1 MKKIINALI
10 IIGYTWLT
18 FALVYEFAIPIE
30 FKNKI
35 PELNNFMIL
44 YSGAFTGVISSA
56 LLYMKNFTNNS
67 QKLNITQFMTIRDE
81 FSEVFNKID
90 KLDSVVVKQN
100 TNINRFNEL
109 KEQENIKLD
118 ESIKLQKETNKL
130 LKLELESRITNP
142 LIDKDIKNKIKA
154 VLNNEEDNL

>member
-10 IIGYTWLT
+10 IIGYVWLA
-18 FALVYEFAIPIE
+18 FVGVYEFAIPLEIKQQLPIDTKM
-30 FKNKI
+30 FV
-35 PELNNFMIL
+35 F
-44 YSGAFTGVISSA
+44 SAGFTGALSSA

-67 QKLNITQFMTIRDE
+67 QKLNVTQFKTIRDE
-81 FSEVFNKID
+81 FGEVFDKIN

-130 LKLELESRITNP
+130 LRLELESRITNP
-142 LIDKDIKNKIKA
+142 LIDNDIKDKIKA
-154 VLNNEEDNL
+154 VLDNETDTL

>member
-1 MKKIINALI
+1 
-10 IIGYTWLT
+10 
-18 FALVYEFAIPIE
+18 
-30 FKNKI
+30 
-35 PELNNFMIL
+35 
-44 YSGAFTGVISSA
+44 
-56 LLYMKNFTNNS
+56 
-67 QKLNITQFMTIRDE
+67 MTIRDE

-142 LIDKDIKNKIKA
+142 LIDKDIKKQN
-154 VLNNEEDNL
+154 

>member
-35 PELNNFMIL
+35 PVLNNFMLL

-56 LLYMKNFTNNS
+56 LLYMKNFANNS
-67 QKLNITQFMTIRDE
+67 QKLNITQFMTIREE

>member
-30 FKNKI
+30 YKSKI
-35 PELNNFMIL
+35 PLLNNFMLL
-44 YSGAFTGVISSA
+44 YSGTFTGVISSA

-67 QKLNITQFMTIRDE
+67 QKLNITQFMTIREE